1 MMAVTMI
8 TAITATRDGRAVTI
22 ARLATPMVHLI
33 DVALPA
39 LPHLALPALAAA
51 LPLALERRALGLVV
65 VVVVVVLL
73 LVLLGLLVGLGAVRD
88 LHAAIARVSWHGTG
102 TSRNGMARHVT
113 ADGTARHGMA

>member
-22 ARLATPMVHLI
+22 ARLAIPMVHLI

-65 VVVVVVLL
+65 VVVLLL